1 MKRLRRLFVPASR
14 GNSQLGCSLG
24 FDFGRS
30 GISALIVLIVAATVV
45 KGAERE
51 QPLEFTTMIAH
62 WANYAHED
70 YLPFVEEAR
79 PELVQVGFYGA
90 HYWSLAHTKYGAGYP
105 AHFPRIGLGQNRD
118 WLRQLNQKLHQFDS
132 VVVGHFNIE
141 FLVGD
146 PKSDEGPRGFFKWY
160 RELWDE
166 QLLGPKPVD
175 DPLDLLEKNA
185 DASPIRNNSYS
196 IGGMKEY
203 WACLNNPHWRAVL
216 KAWVRHGISHGLDGF
231 VINYFYRHNCLCDH
245 CQSAFRDYL
254 NDRFGAA
261 ELKNQFGITDL
272 AAHKFNEIGSWH
284 DPANSTLFKREQL
297 RFSQMATKDC
307 FDEVFVGYGRS
318 LKPGLIVGQWNHLG
332 NFGQI
337 NGDERCLLPAGLWA
351 KNEDYLWYSTG
362 GSANYT
368 DLKNNDLGEGT
379 LQARYIRGA
388 SGDKPYTLGK
398 YESTRTR
405 AAIAELAAN
414 GGVPMGFYTRF
425 TDPGARKV
433 ITQYYQFIQRHD
445 AIYRRNRSHA
455 EAVLLFPR
463 KSVHAGD
470 VGPVEAFRQT
480 GRALLDRHVLFDI
493 LPDDLAA
500 ADRLSGYSKVY
511 KAGDAAQEGQA
522 KFSAPPT
529 VRVSASRPATGD
541 ALHFH
546 LVNYNRTEPSQPKSP
561 GGGIQDE
568 KPISV
573 SEFRCAVPIP
583 AGNRLKGVRFFTPEK
598 KNPVEVAGDIRE
610 TGMVYF
616 TIPEFLVYAVVELS
630 LQPGSRDAP

>member
-1 MKRLRRLFVPASR
+1 ML
-14 GNSQLGCSLG
+14 
-24 FDFGRS
+24 
-30 GISALIVLIVAATVV
+30 VLVIAATVLR
-45 KGAERE
+45 GADRE

-62 WANYAHED
+62 WANYAHKD
-70 YLPFVEEAR
+70 YLPFVEDAR

-105 AHFPRIGLGQNRD
+105 AHFPKIGLRKNRD
-118 WLRQLNQKLHQFDS
+118 WLRQLNKKLHQLDS

-146 PKSDEGPRGFFKWY
+146 PESDEGPRGFFKWY
-160 RELWDE
+160 HKLWDE
-166 QLLGPKPVD
+166 ELLGPKPVNN
-175 DPLDLLEKNA
+175 PMDLLQKNA
-185 DASPIRNNSYS
+185 DTSPIRNNSYS

-203 WACLNNPHWRAVL
+203 WACLNNPHWRTVL
-216 KAWVRHGISHGLDGF
+216 KAWVRHGIGQGLDGF

-254 NDRFGAA
+254 DDRFDTVK
-261 ELKNQFGITDL
+261 LKNQFGITDL
-272 AAHKFNEIGSWH
+272 ASHKFTEIGSWH
-284 DPANSTLFKREQL
+284 DPANSTPFKREQL
-297 RFSQMATKDC
+297 RFSQIATKDC
-307 FDEVFVGYGRS
+307 FDEVFVRYGRS
-318 LKPGLIVGQWNHLG
+318 LKPALIVCQWNHLG

-337 NGDERCLLPAGLWA
+337 NGDERCLLPTRLWA

-398 YESTRTR
+398 YENTRTR
-405 AAIAELAAN
+405 VAIAELAAN

-425 TDPGARKV
+425 THPGALKV
-433 ITQYYQFIQRHD
+433 ITQYYHFIQRHD
-445 AIYRRNRSHA
+445 AIYRRNKSHA

-463 KSVHAGD
+463 KSVHNGE

-493 LPDDLAA
+493 LPDDLATPA
-500 ADRLSGYSKVY
+500 RLSDYSKVY
-511 KAGDAAQEGQA
+511 KAGDDAHEGQT
-522 KFSAPPT
+522 KFFAPHT

-541 ALHFH
+541 ALHLH
-546 LVNYNRTEPSQPKSP
+546 LVNYNRTEPSQAKSP
-561 GGGIQDE
+561 GSGIQDE
-568 KPISV
+568 NPISV
-573 SEFRCAVPIP
+573 KEFLCAVPIP
-583 AGNRLKGVRFFTPEK
+583 AGYRLKDIRLFTPEK
-598 KNPVEVAGDIRE
+598 KNPVEVPSDVRE
-610 TGMVYF
+610 TGIVYF

-630 LQPGSRDAP
+630 LQTASRDAP

>member
-1 MKRLRRLFVPASR
+1 
-14 GNSQLGCSLG
+14 
-24 FDFGRS
+24 
-30 GISALIVLIVAATVV
+30 
-45 KGAERE
+45 
-51 QPLEFTTMIAH
+51 MIAH

-90 HYWSLAHTKYGAGYP
+90 HYWSLAHTKHGAGYP

-118 WLRQLNQKLHQFDS
+118 WLSQLNQKLHLFDTL
-132 VVVGHFNIE
+132 VVGHFNIE

-146 PKSDEGPRGFFKWY
+146 PESDEGPRGFFKFY

-166 QLLGPKPVD
+166 QPLGPRPVD

-185 DASPIRNNSYS
+185 DGSPIRNNSYS

-203 WACLNNPHWRAVL
+203 WACLNNPHWRTVL
-216 KAWVRHGISHGLDGF
+216 KAWVRQGIGQGLDGF
-231 VINYFYRHNCLCDH
+231 IINYFYRHNCLCDH
-245 CQSAFRDYL
+245 CQSAFRGYL
-254 NDRFGAA
+254 DDRFDAA
-261 ELKNQFGITDL
+261 KLKNQFGITDL
-272 AAHKFNEIGSWH
+272 AVHKFTEIGSWH
-284 DPANSTLFKREQL
+284 DPANSTPFKREQL

-307 FDEVFVGYGRS
+307 FDEVFVRYGRS

-414 GGVPMGFYTRF
+414 GGAPMGFYTRF
-425 TDPGARKV
+425 TDPAARKV
-433 ITQYYQFIQRHD
+433 VTQYYRFIRRHD
-445 AIYRRNRSHA
+445 AIYRRNRPHA

-470 VGPVEAFRQT
+470 VGLVEAFRQT
-480 GRALLDRHVLFDI
+480 GRALLDRHVLFG
-493 LPDDLAA
+493 
-500 ADRLSGYSKVY
+500 RSGQ
-511 KAGDAAQEGQA
+511 G
-522 KFSAPPT
+522 
-529 VRVSASRPATGD
+529 RPAFG
-541 ALHFH
+541 L
-546 LVNYNRTEPSQPKSP
+546 
-561 GGGIQDE
+561 
-568 KPISV
+568 
-573 SEFRCAVPIP
+573 
-583 AGNRLKGVRFFTPEK
+583 LKGVSSGRWR
-598 KNPVEVAGDIRE
+598 AGGADEILRA
-610 TGMVYF
+610 
-616 TIPEFLVYAVVELS
+616 PHRPS
-630 LQPGSRDAP
+630 LRKPACHR

>member
-1 MKRLRRLFVPASR
+1 M
-14 GNSQLGCSLG
+14 LG
-24 FDFGRS
+24 
-30 GISALIVLIVAATVV
+30 LIVAAIVV
-45 KGAERE
+45 KGDERE

-90 HYWSLAHTKYGAGYP
+90 HYWSLAHTKHGAGYP

-118 WLRQLNQKLHQFDS
+118 WLSQLNQKLHLFDTL
-132 VVVGHFNIE
+132 VVGHFNIE

-146 PKSDEGPRGFFKWY
+146 PESDEGPRGFFKFY

-166 QLLGPKPVD
+166 QALGPRPVD

-185 DASPIRNNSYS
+185 DGSPIRNNSYS

-203 WACLNNPHWRAVL
+203 WACLNNPHWRTVL
-216 KAWVRHGISHGLDGF
+216 KAWVRQGIDQGLDGF
-231 VINYFYRHNCLCDH
+231 IINYFYRHNCLCDH
-245 CQSAFRDYL
+245 CQYAFRDYL
-254 NDRFGAA
+254 DDRFDAA
-261 ELKNQFGITDL
+261 KLKNQFGITGL
-272 AAHKFNEIGSWH
+272 AAHKFTEIGSWH
-284 DPANSTLFKREQL
+284 DPENSTPFKREQL
-297 RFSQMATKDC
+297 RFSQIAIKEC
-307 FDEVFVGYGRS
+307 FDEVFGRYGRS

-405 AAIAELAAN
+405 VAIAELAAN
-414 GGVPMGFYTRF
+414 GGAPMGFYTRF
-425 TDPGARKV
+425 TDPVAREV
-433 ITQYYQFIQRHD
+433 VTQYYRFIRRHD
-445 AIYRRNRSHA
+445 AIYRRNRPHA

-470 VGPVEAFRQT
+470 VGLVEAFRQT

-493 LPDDLAA
+493 LPDDLAK

-511 KAGDAAQEGQA
+511 QAGDGAQEGQT

-546 LVNYNRTEPSQPKSP
+546 FVNYNRTEPSQAKSP

-573 SEFRCAVPIP
+573 GGFRCTVPIP
-583 AGNRLKGVRFFTPEK
+583 AGNKLKGVRFFTPEK
-598 KNPVEVAGDIRE
+598 KNPVELPCDVRE
-610 TGMVYF
+610 TGVVHFIM
-616 TIPEFLVYAVVELS
+616 PEFLVYAVVELS
-630 LQPGSRDAP
+630 LQPGSSDAP